1 MKIQSLLLAAA
12 ATVALAAPAAAF
24 AQSWNGA
31 DQGRAYAQNDRYGQ
45 DSGYDRGGQDN
56 RYGNGH
62 HDRDGWRRIHC
73 RRGVFYMRSNACSN
87 DYGRDRHDGRYS
99 DHHFHD
105 DGSDHRRWR

>member
-24 AQSWNGA
+24 AQSWHGS
-31 DQGRAYAQNDRYGQ
+31 DDGRGYAQNGR
-45 DSGYDRGGQDN
+45 YDRDN
-56 RYGNGH
+56 GYGR
-62 HDRDGWRRIHC
+62 HDRDDSRRIQC
-73 RRGVFYMRSNACSN
+73 RRGVFYTRSNACSN